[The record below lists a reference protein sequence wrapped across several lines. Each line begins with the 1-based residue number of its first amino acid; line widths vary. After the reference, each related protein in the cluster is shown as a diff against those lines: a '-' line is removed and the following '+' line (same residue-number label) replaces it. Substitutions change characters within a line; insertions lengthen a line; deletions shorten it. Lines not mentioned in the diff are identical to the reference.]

1 MAVSH
6 HVCPRT
12 KPGSFTR
19 ALSTRKCH
27 AISPA
32 FSHEVLSQGLSL
44 SSGLTEQAQL
54 AGQQAPGIINTF
66 CVVQTMAHV
75 RNTEMT
81 PVLKIKLVLP
91 TQDPV
96 FIHTVETHFYC
107 LSIRIPPIWL
117 YHSFSC
123 CSTSQFLEIPTLL
136 HHWSTRNLKH
146 HVFSNFVIF
155 FLTLFLGFS
164 FEVCISFSFTNRVLR
179 QPHVNRT
186 LEYVGR
192 VRCILHCTTMVLRS
206 HFFSFLSWFGAGGG
220 VLSM

>member
-1 MAVSH
+1 MPECLSVPHMWRSLGRSEEALGLLHLELHMAVSH

-91 TQDPV
+91 T
-96 FIHTVETHFYC
+96 
-107 LSIRIPPIWL
+107 
-117 YHSFSC
+117 
-123 CSTSQFLEIPTLL
+123 
-136 HHWSTRNLKH
+136 
-146 HVFSNFVIF
+146 
-155 FLTLFLGFS
+155 
-164 FEVCISFSFTNRVLR
+164 
-179 QPHVNRT
+179 
-186 LEYVGR
+186 
-192 VRCILHCTTMVLRS
+192 
-206 HFFSFLSWFGAGGG
+206 
-220 VLSM
+220 